1 MSRKRKNKRRHTEWT
16 SSLPRHTS
24 ASTHVGMACL
34 FLVALTIVAYAN
46 SFHGVFLM
54 DDVVFVDGEAFHYF
68 WPPWDLLNGPRPI
81 VDLTL
86 AMNYAIS
93 RLEPWS
99 YHAFNLAIHLLAAL
113 TLFGLVR
120 QTWIR
125 AKSRPAA
132 AHATSI
138 AFVVSLLWAVHPLQ
152 TQAVTYVIQRS
163 ESMMG
168 LCYLLT
174 LYCICRL
181 DDSGRRVAWGAA
193 TVAAC
198 ALGMACKAV
207 MVTAPLVALLYD
219 RAFLSP
225 TWRDVFRKRGSLYIC
240 LAATWSILVF
250 TGVVGGVVST
260 SADAKST
267 VGFGVLKFSPSQYAM
282 TQPGVI
288 LYYLRLALWPN
299 PLCLDYYWPAAKGFT
314 QVGLPLIGILLLL
327 AATVWAWFRRPALGF
342 LGAAFFLILAP
353 TSSFIP
359 IQDVAVEHRMYLSL
373 AAVVLLVVL
382 GAQRIV
388 SARGPAIVLTAV
400 IVFALGFGT
409 YRRNQLYADAT
420 AMWKDVIATN
430 PNNARAQNN
439 LASELIKRDDVDEA
453 LKHLNKTLEVF
464 PNASKAHYNMASALE
479 KKGQYEEV
487 VAQYREALRLEP
499 GIWVTHYNLANC
511 LYRKLGR
518 AEEAIP
524 EYREA
529 QQLAPTEPQNYIM
542 LGVLFDEQHRLD
554 EAAAEYRLGIA
565 AAGPRTDPIQIARL
579 HFNLANTLSKQNQTA
594 EALEEYT
601 QALKFNPRYHQA
613 QYGIGVAQMEL
624 GDKISAVE
632 SFRAALA
639 IDPNYGPPKKA
650 LEDLGLSATPDGH

>member
-1 MSRKRKNKRRHTEWT
+1 MSRKRKNKRHETELT
-16 SSLPRHTS
+16 SLLPAS
-24 ASTHVGMACL
+24 ASTHVGIACL
-34 FLVALTIVAYAN
+34 LLAALTGVAYAN

-68 WPPWDLLNGPRPI
+68 WPPWDLLKGPRPI

-99 YHAFNLAIHLLAAL
+99 YHAFNLAVHILAAL

-120 QTWIR
+120 QTLMRW
-125 AKSRPAA
+125 KDRPAA
-132 AHATSI
+132 ADPTSMAFI
-138 AFVVSLLWAVHPLQ
+138 AALIWAVHPLQ

-174 LYCICRL
+174 LYCICRS
-181 DDSGRRVAWGAA
+181 DGSRRQVAWGAA
-193 TVAAC
+193 AVVAC

-207 MVTAPLVALLYD
+207 MLTAPLVALLYD
-219 RAFLSP
+219 RTFLSS
-225 TWRDVFRKRGSLYIC
+225 TWGEVFRKRSGLY
-240 LAATWSILVF
+240 LGFFATWSILAF
-250 TGVVGGVVST
+250 TGVVGGVIAT
-260 SADAKST
+260 SPDAKST
-267 VGFGVLKFSPSQYAM
+267 VGFGVMKFTPSQYAM

-288 LYYLRLALWPN
+288 LHYLRLAFWPN

-314 QVGLPLIGILLLL
+314 QVGLPLIGILLLGT
-327 AATVWAWFRRPALGF
+327 ATVWAWFRRPALGF

-373 AAVVLLVVL
+373 AAIILLVVFAARRL
-382 GAQRIV
+382 V
-388 SARGPAIVLTAV
+388 SAKTPAIVLTAV
-400 IVFALGFGT
+400 VVFALGFAT
-409 YRRNQLYADAT
+409 YRRNLVYADVAT
-420 AMWKDVIATN
+420 MWRDVIAIN

-439 LASELIKRDDVDEA
+439 LATELIKRDDVDEA
-453 LKHLNKTLEVF
+453 MKHLDKTLEVF
-464 PNASKAHYNMASALE
+464 PNAAKAYYNRASALE

-487 VAQYREALRLEP
+487 VKQYRESLRLEP
-499 GIWVTHYNLANC
+499 GVWVTHYNIANC

-529 QQLAPTEPQNYIM
+529 QRLAPTEPQNYIM

-565 AAGPRTDPIQIARL
+565 AAGPRTDPIQVARL

-594 EALEEYT
+594 EALDEYT
-601 QALKFNPRYHQA
+601 QALKYNPRHHQA
-613 QYGIGVAQMEL
+613 QYGIGVSHMEL
-624 GDKISAVE
+624 GDKISAVA
-632 SFRAALA
+632 SFRASLA
-639 IDPNYGPPKKA
+639 IDPNYGPAKKA
-650 LEDLGLSATPDGH
+650 LEDLGLPATPDGH